1 MLRKSWRSAIL
12 LSAGGVLAFTATSAI
27 VNMLIPYLA
36 TGDFRLAVADPER
49 LGRAAD
55 LIALGVI
62 FLIVLLLLI
71 AIGAYW
77 LYRFFGEAY
86 YGGRGAAR
94 WALFGSIFAIFIKA
108 PSWFLPQGWW
118 LAKNLFLVA
127 SVFLAFFL
135 ARWIIPLQRNRSR
148 TP

>member
-1 MLRKSWRSAIL
+1 MLRKSRGSAIL
-12 LSAGGVLAFTATSAI
+12 LSAGGVAAFTATSAI
-27 VNMLIPYLA
+27 LNMLIPYLA

-49 LGRAAD
+49 LSRAAD

-62 FLIVLLLLI
+62 LLVVFLLLT

-94 WALFGSIFAIFIKA
+94 WALFGSIFALLIKA
-108 PSWFLPQGWW
+108 PGWFLPPGWW
-118 LAKNLFLVA
+118 LAKNLFLGL

-135 ARWIIPLQRNRSR
+135 ARWIIPLQRNRSGVS
-148 TP
+148 